1 MVELGDG
8 FPVVEQVPAAVRAY
22 RQVKIDV
29 SGMETEADL
38 GKELEK
44 VADPEALVQIRL
56 VGVFS
61 FLPNLAKLTAGMRE
75 GFYYLEICDD
85 TEHFN
90 LETLKGWATEPTLR
104 GAFLRRMLQ
113 RLEAAADQRSGKSL
127 TWPWLRAS
135 PRLQRE

>member
-1 MVELGDG
+1 
-8 FPVVEQVPAAVRAY
+8 
-22 RQVKIDV
+22 
-29 SGMETEADL
+29 
-38 GKELEK
+38 
-44 VADPEALVQIRL
+44 
-56 VGVFS
+56 
-61 FLPNLAKLTAGMRE
+61 MRE

-113 RLEAAADQRSGKSL
+113 RLEAAAIYGSGKSL

-135 PRLQRE
+135 PRLQGGNDDALRVKVKTVTLWGLVPTGEQLNIFFLTSLMSGWRLMKAVNRPWWQGLGDHFRDPADH